1 MKYSNHTNKKSTI
14 NFPIPIG
21 NNNPLVIIGGINV
34 LENLETSL
42 KVGLAFKKACNKLNK
57 EFIFKASFDK
67 ANRSSIN
74 SFRGPGLNNGL
85 QWLEII
91 KKELNCPILTDIHEP
106 YQADKA
112 AKICDVL
119 QLPAFLTRQTELVN
133 ALANTGKPIHIK
145 KPQFISP
152 NQMKDVVIKFEKLG
166 CKDIVLCERG
176 TTFGYNNQVVDLL
189 GLSVM
194 RRVSNNKPISVDIT
208 HSLQYRT
215 DNSSKAKGRR
225 SQALEIAKAS
235 VAIGIDAIFIE
246 AHPSPDKA
254 LCDGESAIPTSI
266 IYPFLRQLIELDDFV
281 KSQPKIDIY

>member
-1 MKYSNHTNKKSTI
+1 MKNTNQNNKNPEI

-34 LENLETSL
+34 LEDLETTL
-42 KVGLAFKKACNKLNK
+42 EVGLSFKNACDKLDK

-67 ANRSSIN
+67 ANRSSID
-74 SFRGPGLNNGL
+74 SFRGPGLNKGL
-85 QWLEII
+85 KWLEII

-106 YQADKA
+106 YQAEIA
-112 AKICDVL
+112 AEICDVL

-133 ALANTGKPIHIK
+133 ALAKTGKPIHIK
-145 KPQFISP
+145 KPQFFSP

-166 CKDIVLCERG
+166 CKDVVLCERG

-194 RRVSNNKPISVDIT
+194 REVSNNKPISVDIT
-208 HSLQYRT
+208 HSLQFRT

-225 SQALEIAKAS
+225 IQALEIAKAS

-254 LCDGESAIPTSI
+254 LCDGESAIPTTI
-266 IYPFLRQLIELDDFV
+266 ISPFLRQLIELDEFV
-281 KSQPKIDIY
+281 KTQPKIEIN